1 MPRVVVG
8 SFFAAPAAST
18 VKSLPRCLAT
28 QARPMIAACPGV
40 LEQLGEGLDGL
51 GRDRVVHELKQLAH
65 AEKPYRC
72 MVS

>member
-28 QARPMIAACPGV
+28 QARPMTRPARASSSSWARASMVSGETV
-40 LEQLGEGLDGL
+40 SFTKLE
-51 GRDRVVHELKQLAH
+51 QLAH
-65 AEKPYRC
+65 AEEPYRC